1 MLLMLKDTN
10 FVWYFRDF
18 FFRNNYSFFIKTACF
33 ANWTGS
39 NIVDS
44 QLFNVIFRLFLTLYP
59 RLKNEFDFN
68 SQFFR
73 RSFRYCVIL
82 CLLGY
87 LFNFNKSI
95 VQVSIRIMRGQH
107 VINFLNCTEGQT
119 NEIKKIGLV
128 TRKSTRLSY
137 LWKYQF

>member
-1 MLLMLKDTN
+1 M
-10 FVWYFRDF
+10 
-18 FFRNNYSFFIKTACF
+18 
-33 ANWTGS
+33 
-39 NIVDS
+39 
-44 QLFNVIFRLFLTLYP
+44 IFRLFLTLYP

-119 NEIKKIGLV
+119 NEIKKLA
-128 TRKSTRLSY
+128 LSLEKAQGY
-137 LWKYQF
+137 LIFENINFRVKLKLPLHCA